1 MGAMRVSS
9 KAMAYGALAL
19 SLAGCST
26 VSSALGGAIG
36 GANRGVGDAAGNAA
50 AGAVGGAVPAP
61 SPGGPGSAGGPGG
74 PGMGTY
80 GPQMMMGYANMMFRI
95 GFNSGGYW
103 VSGSDLQ
110 PGQSVTFE
118 FTSNNRTQ
126 RMERA
131 FLTKL
136 PDGKEW
142 WRVKWFSMSD
152 RPDTVVFEA
161 MFSSDRSQVL
171 RMRGKAPGQQ
181 AGEIPV
187 QQNTGFTW
195 QEPTYL
201 TQESLDGATVGTESV
216 STPAGSFSAKHI
228 RYNMMGGGTY
238 EWWMATGVPGG
249 VVKYIVGYGS
259 NTYTQT
265 LVAQGTN
272 ATTELGSY

>member
-1 MGAMRVSS
+1 MRVSS

-26 VSSALGGAIG
+26 VSSAIGGAIG
-36 GANRGVGDAAGNAA
+36 GVNSGVSTAAGNAA
-50 AGAVGGAVPAP
+50 AGAVAGNAPAP
-61 SPGGPGSAGGPGG
+61 QPGAPGA
-74 PGMGTY
+74 PGMGAGAYT
-80 GPQMMMGYANMMFRI
+80 PQMMMYTANIMFAI

-103 VSGSDLQ
+103 VPGADLT

-118 FTSNNRTQ
+118 FAEHDHTR

-131 FLTKL
+131 FLTQL
-136 PDGKEW
+136 PDGKTW
-142 WRVKWFSMSD
+142 YRVKWYSVGGQA
-152 RPDTVVFEA
+152 DTVTFEA
-161 MFSSDRSQVL
+161 MFSADKSQVL

-187 QQNTGFTW
+187 QQNQGFSW
-195 QEPTYL
+195 REPTTL

-216 STPAGSFSAKHI
+216 TTPAGTFSAKHI

-259 NTYTQT
+259 NTYAQT
-265 LVAQGTN
+265 LVAIANN

>member
-1 MGAMRVSS
+1 MRVSS
-9 KAMAYGALAL
+9 KAMGYAALAL

-36 GANRGVGDAAGNAA
+36 GVNSGVSTAAGNAA
-50 AGAVGGAVPAP
+50 AGAVVGNAPAGQPGA
-61 SPGGPGSAGGPGG
+61 PGA
-74 PGMGTY
+74 PGMAPGAGAY
-80 GPQMMMGYANMMFRI
+80 SPQMMMNYANIMFAI

-103 VSGSDLQ
+103 VPGADLQ

-118 FTSNNRTQ
+118 FTSDNHTR

-131 FLTKL
+131 FLTQL
-136 PDGKEW
+136 PDGKTW
-142 WRVKWFSMSD
+142 YRVKWYSVGGQ
-152 RPDTVVFEA
+152 PDTVAFEA
-161 MFSSDRSQVL
+161 MFSPDHSQVL

-187 QQNTGFTW
+187 QQGQGFSW
-195 QEPTYL
+195 REPTTL
-201 TQESLDGATVGTESV
+201 TQESLDGATVGTESIT
-216 STPAGSFSAKHI
+216 TPAGTFSAKHI

-238 EWWMATGVPGG
+238 EWWMAPNVPGG

-265 LVAQGTN
+265 LVAITTN

>member
-1 MGAMRVSS
+1 MRISS

-26 VSSALGGAIG
+26 VRSAVGGAIG
-36 GANRGVGDAAGNAA
+36 GANRGVGDATGNAA
-50 AGAVGGAVPAP
+50 AGAVGGAAP
-61 SPGGPGSAGGPGG
+61 QTAPQPGA
-74 PGMGTY
+74 PGMAPGAGAY
-80 GPQMMMGYANMMFRI
+80 SPQMMMNFANIMFAI

-103 VSGSDLQ
+103 VPGADLQ

-118 FTSNNRTQ
+118 FAERDHTR

-131 FLTKL
+131 FLTQL
-136 PDGKEW
+136 PDGKTW
-142 WRVKWFSMSD
+142 YRVKWYSVNAQ
-152 RPDTVVFEA
+152 PDTVEFEA
-161 MFSSDRSQVL
+161 MFSPDHSQVL

-187 QQNTGFTW
+187 QQNQGFSW
-195 QEPTYL
+195 RSPTTL
-201 TQESLDGATVGTESV
+201 TQESLDGATVGTESIT
-216 STPAGSFSAKHI
+216 TPAGTFSAKHI

-238 EWWMATGVPGG
+238 EWWMAPGVPGG
-249 VVKYIVGYGS
+249 VVKYIVGYGN

-265 LVAQGTN
+265 LVAMGSN

>member
-1 MGAMRVSS
+1 MHLS
-9 KAMAYGALAL
+9 KAMAFGVL
-19 SLAGCST
+19 SIGLAGCST

-36 GANRGVGDAAGNAA
+36 GVNSGVSTAAGNAA
-50 AGAVGGAVPAP
+50 AGAVGGAAPQPAAQP
-61 SPGGPGSAGGPGG
+61 GMGGGPGAAAYS
-74 PGMGTY
+74 
-80 GPQMMMGYANMMFRI
+80 PQMMMSYANIMFAI

-103 VSGSDLQ
+103 VPGADLT

-118 FTSNNRTQ
+118 FTSDNHTR

-131 FLTKL
+131 FLTQL
-136 PDGKEW
+136 PDGKTW
-142 WRVKWFSMSD
+142 YRVKWYSVND
-152 RPDTVVFEA
+152 KPDTVSFEA
-161 MFSSDRSQVL
+161 MFSADKSQVL

-187 QQNTGFTW
+187 QQNQGFSW
-195 QEPTYL
+195 REPTYL
-201 TQESLDGATVGTESV
+201 TQESLDGATVGTETIT
-216 STPAGSFSAKHI
+216 TPAGTFTAKHI

-238 EWWMATGVPGG
+238 EWWMAPNAPGG

-265 LVAQGTN
+265 LVAIATN

>member
-1 MGAMRVSS
+1 MRVSS
-9 KAMAYGALAL
+9 GKAIAYGALAL

-26 VSSALGGAIG
+26 VGSALGGAIG

-50 AGAVGGAVPAP
+50 AGAVAGAAPAP
-61 SPGGPGSAGGPGG
+61 APRPGG
-74 PGMGTY
+74 PGMAPGAGAY
-80 GPQMMMGYANMMFRI
+80 GPQMMMGYANMMFAI

-103 VSGSDLQ
+103 IPGADLT

-118 FTSNNRTQ
+118 FTSNSRTQ

-142 WRVKWFSMSD
+142 WRVKWYSLNEQ
-152 RPDTVVFEA
+152 PDTVVFEA

-187 QQNTGFTW
+187 EQNTGFSW
-195 QEPTYL
+195 REPTYL
-201 TQESLDGATVGTESV
+201 TQESLNAATVGTESV
-216 STPAGSFSAKHI
+216 TTPAGTFSAKHV

-238 EWWMATGVPGG
+238 EWWMASGVPGG

-259 NTYTQT
+259 DNYTQT
-265 LVAQGTN
+265 LVAKGTN
-272 ATTELGSY
+272 ATTELGCY